1 MNIYA
6 SFIFGHGLFFI
17 HSVEAAYLHI
27 CFSAR
32 GFGGG
37 GSSVNKGAPSVSLSK
52 EAKKLLKRHGN
63 NVDAASSEYFRTQME
78 KIEGGSIDEMHAAR
92 VAATWNTVALF
103 LPQDYQ
109 RMKGKLEPTVE
120 RRLRHIGTA
129 CQGDKDNNFE
139 LLDVGC
145 GDGSLVPFIPDK
157 CRYWGL
163 DLSTE
168 MIALAKQKHVGRNF
182 CVGSFPQITP
192 TGSLFDAIVFN
203 GSIQFFRD
211 TRRVIDDAAS
221 LLKPG
226 GRIVIAHVNGAKFV
240 KTECQK
246 NPSLAVRNMPS
257 KVNLET
263 MATLVGLKV
272 LDKKML
278 RLVEYE
284 ETLDG
289 ETDDF
294 YLVAL
299 EKP

>member
-1 MNIYA
+1 M
-6 SFIFGHGLFFI
+6 I
-17 HSVEAAYLHI
+17 HTVEAVRLQI
-27 CFSAR
+27 CFAAR

-37 GSSVNKGAPSVSLSK
+37 SSSVNKGAPSVSLSK

-78 KIEGGSIDEMHAAR
+78 KIDGGSIDEMHAAR

-109 RMKGKLEPTVE
+109 RVKGKLEPTVE

-129 CQGDKDNNFE
+129 CQGEKDENFE

-157 CRYWGL
+157 CRYFGL

-168 MIALAKQKHVGRNF
+168 MIALAKQKHVGKNF
-182 CVGSFPQITP
+182 CVGSFPQVIP
-192 TGSLFDAIVFN
+192 TGSLYDAIVFN

-211 TRRVIDDAAS
+211 TRRVIDEAAS

-226 GRIVIAHVNGAKFV
+226 GRIVIAHINGAKFV

-246 NPSLAVRNMPS
+246 TPSVAVRNMPS
-257 KVNLET
+257 TVNLET
-263 MATLVGLKV
+263 MATLAGLKV

-278 RLVEYE
+278 QLVEYD

-289 ETDDF
+289 ETEDF